1 LPTNFKHVLVKN
13 LSPVLNVILL
23 IAVAVLYF
31 FHFSGN
37 SEAENPT
44 ESVDMAKVDSLSQS
58 LKITYVNTDSIWGNY
73 KLVADKLEVLESE
86 RIKAERKVG
95 NKTSSLESQLGEM
108 MQELQSKAAALESNM
123 ATMNESIRNLRL
135 QELQDMETN
144 ARNFQMNAEQEVM
157 TLREKLA
164 TELMQKEAADAG
176 QITAKIK
183 DYLKEYNETHK
194 FTYILAYAEGGG
206 ILLGDEALE
215 ITSDVIG
222 ELNRRY
228 DTENP
233 PAEEG
238 VDD

>member
-1 LPTNFKHVLVKN
+1 MKN
-13 LSPVLNVILL
+13 LSPILNVVLL

-37 SEAENPT
+37 SEAEGPT
-44 ESVDMAKVDSLSQS
+44 ESVNMAKVDSLSQTM
-58 LKITYVNTDSIWGNY
+58 KITYVNTDSIWSNY
-73 KLVADKLEVLESE
+73 KLVADKLEVLEDE
-86 RIKAERKVG
+86 RVKAERKVA

-108 MQELQSKAAALESNM
+108 MQDLQAKAGALEANM

-144 ARNFQMNAEQEVM
+144 ARNFQMSAEQEVM

-164 TELMQKEAADAG
+164 TDLMQKEAADAG

-206 ILLGDEALE
+206 ILLGDEALD
-215 ITSDVIG
+215 ITADVIA
-222 ELNRRY
+222 ELNHRY
-228 DTENP
+228 DIENP

-238 VDD
+238 EED

>member
-1 LPTNFKHVLVKN
+1 MKN
-13 LSPVLNVILL
+13 LSPILNVVLL
-23 IAVAVLYF
+23 IAVAILYF

-37 SEAENPT
+37 SETEGPT
-44 ESVDMAKVDSLSQS
+44 ESVNMAKVDSLSQT
-58 LKITYVNTDSIWGNY
+58 LKITYVNTDSIWSNY
-73 KLVADKLEVLESE
+73 KLVADKLEVLEDE
-86 RIKAERKVG
+86 RIKAERKVA

-108 MQELQSKAAALESNM
+108 MQDLQTKAGALEANM

-144 ARNFQMNAEQEVM
+144 ARNFQMSAEQEVM

-164 TELMQKEAADAG
+164 TDLMQKEAADAG

-206 ILLGDEALE
+206 ILLGDEALD
-215 ITSDVIG
+215 ITSDVIA
-222 ELNRRY
+222 ELNHRY
-228 DTENP
+228 DIENP

-238 VDD
+238 EED

>member
-1 LPTNFKHVLVKN
+1 MKN
-13 LSPVLNVILL
+13 LSPILNVVLL

-37 SEAENPT
+37 SEAEGPT
-44 ESVDMAKVDSLSQS
+44 ESVNMAKVDSLSQT
-58 LKITYVNTDSIWGNY
+58 LKITYVNTDSIWSNY
-73 KLVADKLEVLESE
+73 KLVADKLEVLEDLRVKS
-86 RIKAERKVG
+86 ERKVS

-108 MQELQSKAAALESNM
+108 MQDLQSKAGALEANM

-144 ARNFQMNAEQEVM
+144 ARNFQMSAEQEVM
-157 TLREKLA
+157 TLRERLA
-164 TELMQKEAADAG
+164 TELMQKEGEDAG
-176 QITAKIK
+176 EITAKIK

-206 ILLGDEALE
+206 ILLGDEALD
-215 ITSDVIG
+215 ITADVVG

-228 DTENP
+228 DIENP

-238 VDD
+238 NED